1 MLGMFRVKHTCD
13 NVWDGE
19 QETLQV
25 SRNSGLSSFDN
36 VIGLGKGSWIYTL
49 KHMAHPAYL
58 AIVYNFCVWNK
69 SQNYEFSHIR
79 YYILHVFIEISDK
92 GTLHLVAV
100 IISHK
105 IEF

>member
-1 MLGMFRVKHTCD
+1 M
-13 NVWDGE
+13 
-19 QETLQV
+19 

-49 KHMAHPAYL
+49 PNTWLIQHISQLCTTFVCETKAKTM
-58 AIVYNFCVWNK
+58 NF
-69 SQNYEFSHIR
+69 HILDIT
-79 YYILHVFIEISDK
+79 YILHVFIEISDK

>member
-1 MLGMFRVKHTCD
+1 M
-13 NVWDGE
+13 
-19 QETLQV
+19 

-49 KHMAHPAYL
+49 KHMAHPAHTCTTFVCETK
-58 AIVYNFCVWNK
+58 AK
-69 SQNYEFSHIR
+69 TMNYHILD
-79 YYILHVFIEISDK
+79 ILHVFIEISDK